1 MQPILQIMTEPLVSI
16 ITIVYNGERFIEQAI
31 SSVLN
36 QTYPNIEYILIDGGS
51 TDNTLSII
59 DKYGKRI
66 HKFIS
71 EKDTGISDAF
81 NKGIKMAGGEWI
93 GILNADDWYE
103 KDTVEA
109 VIAEST
115 GADVVYGDMKL
126 WNNDEPDFI
135 VKGNHSLLEHEMTLN
150 HPTVFVRK
158 SCYDKLGLFDEKYKC
173 AMDYDMLLRL
183 KVNGSRFLYV
193 PKVLA
198 NMRWG
203 GFSDAK
209 WMIGCKET
217 LAIKNKYLGHRKILN
232 QLYFYKHVLA
242 ISIPKFLT
250 RIHLHSIVKMYRSR
264 FSKMKKLYH

>member
-1 MQPILQIMTEPLVSI
+1 MKEPLVSI
-16 ITIVYNGERFIEQAI
+16 ITIVYNGEKYIEQAI
-31 SSVLN
+31 LSVLH
-36 QTYPNIEYILIDGGS
+36 QTYSNIEYIIVDGGS
-51 TDNTLSII
+51 TDNTISII
-59 DKYGKRI
+59 DKYRNGI
-66 HKFIS
+66 HHFIS
-71 EKDTGISDAF
+71 EKDRGISDAF
-81 NKGIKMAGGEWI
+81 NKGIKMASGELI

-103 KDTVEA
+103 KDA
-109 VIAEST
+109 VQLVVTNSEK
-115 GADVVYGDMKL
+115 GDVIYGDMKL
-126 WNNDEPDFI
+126 WNGDEADFI
-135 VKGNHSLLEHEMTLN
+135 VKGNHLLLEDEMTIN

-158 SCYDKLGLFDEKYKC
+158 SSYEKVGLFDEKFRC

-183 KVNGSRFLYV
+183 KVNNSHFVYV
-193 PKVLA
+193 PHVLA

-217 LAIKNKYLGHRKILN
+217 LAIKNKYIPHRKFRN

-250 RIHLHSIVKMYRSR
+250 RIHLHSVVKMYRSR